1 MASDPDFM
9 ASLAR
14 GLAVL
19 RAFSQQG
26 QSQSIS
32 QLSVRT
38 DIPRAAV
45 RRCLHTLQQLGY
57 VEHDPQHR
65 TFSLRPKVL
74 SLGYAYLSSVP
85 LVTLA
90 QPVLDRLSESLHE
103 SASMAVLE
111 GDEVVYVAR
120 SRTTRRIMSV
130 DLNIGSRLPAYCT
143 SLGRVLLASLPPAE
157 LARHLEATKPTRH
170 TSRTLTAKGE
180 LRAAIDKVR
189 ENGYSIV
196 DEELEIGLRSIA
208 VPLLDAR
215 GHVAAAINAST
226 QASRLPLAEFHKTFL
241 PALRAAASE
250 LQVHE

>member
-14 GLAVL
+14 GLTVL
-19 RAFSQQG
+19 RAFSQQRP
-26 QSQSIS
+26 SQSIS
-32 QLSVRT
+32 QLSVKT
-38 DIPRAAV
+38 EIPRAAV
-45 RRCLHTLQQLGY
+45 RRCLHTLERLGY
-57 VEHDPQHR
+57 VGHDAERR
-65 TFSLRPKVL
+65 TFTLRPKVL

-111 GDEVVYVAR
+111 AGEIVYVAR

-130 DLNIGSRLPAYCT
+130 DLNVGSRLPAYCT
-143 SLGRVLLASLPPAE
+143 SLGRVLLASLPPQE
-157 LARHLEATKPTRH
+157 FARHLAETQPIRYTP
-170 TSRTLTAKGE
+170 RTLMAKE
-180 LRAAIDKVR
+180 QLRAAIDKVR
-189 ENGYSIV
+189 DDGYSIV

-208 VPLLDAR
+208 VPVRDAR
-215 GHVAAAINAST
+215 GNVAAAINAST
-226 QASRLPLAEFHKTFL
+226 QASRLPLAEFQKTFL

-250 LQVHE
+250 LQIHE

>member
-14 GLAVL
+14 GLTVL
-19 RAFSQQG
+19 RAFSQQRP
-26 QSQSIS
+26 SQSIS

-38 DIPRAAV
+38 EIPRASV
-45 RRCLHTLQQLGY
+45 RRCLHTLESLGY
-57 VEHDPQHR
+57 VVHDPERR
-65 TFSLRPKVL
+65 TFALKPKVL

-111 GDEVVYVAR
+111 AGEIVYVAR

-130 DLNIGSRLPAYCT
+130 DLNVGSRLPSYCT
-143 SLGRVLLASLPPAE
+143 SLGRVLLASLPPAD
-157 LARHLEATKPTRH
+157 LARHLEEIQPIRH
-170 TSRTLTAKGE
+170 TPRTLVSKE
-180 LRAAIDKVR
+180 QLRAAVDKVR
-189 ENGYSIV
+189 EDGYSIV

-208 VPLLDAR
+208 VPIRDPR
-215 GHVAAAINAST
+215 GRVAAALNAST
-226 QASRLPLAEFHKTFL
+226 QASRLPLAEFQKTFL
-241 PALRAAASE
+241 PALRASASE
-250 LQVHE
+250 LQIHE